1 MLICLLGLRRWASGR
16 GKVRCVGLGPILRRG
31 LKGDR
36 RERITSAPSHLARS
50 VTLQSSSA
58 TSSNMSPTDADAV
71 ASSSRADPYA
81 DYPSTARSDW
91 STASDA
97 LKKRPRA
104 DSTTTSRRAQSSN
117 QLIRTSDQ
125 PKTYSRLKQQVL
137 TEEDYLTGLEDVIMR
152 DFFPQLTT
160 LTAQEDVRRAVDTGD
175 DIQVEYSMRRM
186 RDLCT
191 PTPKRRAK
199 GEHLARLSGVGLSR
213 EVNLS
218 PGPPQP

>member
-1 MLICLLGLRRWASGR
+1 
-16 GKVRCVGLGPILRRG
+16 
-31 LKGDR
+31 
-36 RERITSAPSHLARS
+36 
-50 VTLQSSSA
+50 
-58 TSSNMSPTDADAV
+58 MSPTDANAV

-81 DYPSTARSDW
+81 DYPATAQSDW

-97 LKKRPRA
+97 LKKRPRP
-104 DSTTTSRRAQSSN
+104 DSTTASRRSASSK

-152 DFFPQLTT
+152 DFFPQLAT
-160 LTAQEDVRRAVDTGD
+160 LTAQEDIRRAVNSGD
-175 DIQVEYSMRRM
+175 DGQVEFSMRRM

-199 GEHLARLSGVGLSR
+199 GE
-213 EVNLS
+213 
-218 PGPPQP
+218 